1 MQKCDLKEMNTVQKG
16 YYGEGLAKLKFRQY
30 GFEVFNTEFN
40 NKTLG
45 FRVKRNNGYYDIKVR
60 TRIGWEY
67 IYFPK
72 KVTPLRDNLFA
83 LYVLIKENKDPD
95 FYLIPSIEWEN
106 PNTIFKSYDYKE
118 EGLQS
123 DPEWGINMSGKN
135 LLRMEKY
142 RFEKAVLNMI

>member
-60 TRIGWEY
+60 TRIGEGIY
-67 IYFPK
+67 IFLK
-72 KVTPLRDNLFA
+72 R
-83 LYVLIKENKDPD
+83 
-95 FYLIPSIEWEN
+95 
-106 PNTIFKSYDYKE
+106 
-118 EGLQS
+118 
-123 DPEWGINMSGKN
+123 
-135 LLRMEKY
+135 
-142 RFEKAVLNMI
+142 